1 MGANRV
7 GLGDNRRR
15 VPFVSQVFAP
25 ADEGIRMRSRL
36 VAAAIAVAALSV
48 AAPPAQAA
56 VHTPAAAVQS
66 HAVACKYKRDG
77 KVWRCVTP
85 GAYCPKAARGKY
97 GYAKVTKKR
106 YKCVKYSKTTWRWKR
121 A

>member
-1 MGANRV
+1 
-7 GLGDNRRR
+7 
-15 VPFVSQVFAP
+15 
-25 ADEGIRMRSRL
+25 MRSRL

-48 AAPPAQAA
+48 AAPVAAQAA
-56 VHTPAAAVQS
+56 VHAPAAAVQS

-77 KVWRCVTP
+77 KVWRCITP
-85 GAYCPKAARGKY
+85 GAYCPKAARNRY

-106 YKCVKYSKTTWRWKR
+106 YKCTRYTKTTWRWKR

>member
-1 MGANRV
+1 
-7 GLGDNRRR
+7 
-15 VPFVSQVFAP
+15 
-25 ADEGIRMRSRL
+25 MRSRL

-56 VHTPAAAVQS
+56 VHAPVASVQVS
-66 HAVACKYKRDG
+66 AVACKYKRDG
-77 KVWRCVTP
+77 KVWRCITP

-106 YKCVKYSKTTWRWKR
+106 YKCVKYTKTTWRWKR